1 MVYILLATGFEE
13 MEALTPCDLLRRASV
28 EVKLV
33 GVDDAVVTG
42 SHAIGVQTDMA
53 IEDVTLEDAEMIVL
67 PGGLVGVENLKK
79 SEKAMQLVRDAYEKG
94 IYVAAICAAPTILA
108 EMSITDGKLATCYPT
123 MRDQMASAIM
133 MAEAETVQD
142 GKVITGTSAGTSIP
156 FALQLITALCG
167 REKANEVADAI
178 VYRT

>member
-13 MEALTPCDLLRRASV
+13 MEALTPCDLLRRAGV

-33 GVDDAVVTG
+33 GVDGACVTG
-42 SHAIGVQTDMA
+42 SHAIGVQTD
-53 IEDVTLEDAEMIVL
+53 ILIDDVRLEDAEMIVL

-79 SEKAMQLVRDAYEKG
+79 SDKAMRLVRDAHAKG

-108 EMSITDGKLATCYPT
+108 EMGITDGLLATCYPT
-123 MRDQMASAIM
+123 MRDQMGGANLMSE
-133 MAEAETVQD
+133 AEAVQD
-142 GKVITGTSAGTSIP
+142 GKIITGTSAGTSVA
-156 FALQLITALCG
+156 FALQLITCLCG

>member
-13 MEALTPCDLLRRASV
+13 MEALTPCDLLRRAGV

-33 GVDDAVVTG
+33 SVNGETVTG
-42 SHAIGVQTDMA
+42 GHSVAVQTDVK
-53 IEDVTLEDAEMIVL
+53 IEDLNADDAEMIVL
-67 PGGLVGVENLKK
+67 PGGLLGVENLQN
-79 SEKAMQLVRDAYEKG
+79 SEKVMDLIRCCYEKG
-94 IYVAAICAAPTILA
+94 IYIAAICAAPTILA
-108 EMSITDGKLATCYPT
+108 NLGMTDGRMATCYPT
-123 MRDQMASAIM
+123 MADEMG
-133 MAEAETVQD
+133 EAKLLPEADVVQD

>member
-13 MEALTPCDLLRRASV
+13 MEALTPCDLLRRAGV

-33 GVDDAVVTG
+33 GVDGACVTG
-42 SHAIGVQTDMA
+42 SHAIGVQTDA
-53 IEDVTLEDAEMIVL
+53 LVDEICLDDAEMIVL

-79 SEKAMQLVRDAYEKG
+79 SEKAMHLVQKAHEKG

-108 EMSITDGKLATCYPT
+108 GMGITDGLFATCYPT
-123 MRDQMASAIM
+123 MRDQMGKANLMPES
-133 MAEAETVQD
+133 EAVQD
-142 GKVITGTSAGTSIP
+142 GKIITGTSAGASVA
-156 FALQLITALCG
+156 FSLQLITALCG
-167 REKANEVADAI
+167 REKASEVADAI